1 MHCQSTARL
10 ALSVA
15 VAACCATPVY
25 AVAFTCPD
33 GTWKFSADGNVNAD
47 HICDRWRILLT
58 DQESNAARGSEL
70 CADDG
75 SWWPSEHLH
84 RLQHRRVPGIL

>member
-1 MHCQSTARL
+1 MVMHCQSTARL

-25 AVAFTCPD
+25 AVAFTSPD
-33 GTWKFSADGNVNAD
+33 GTRKFSADGNVNAD

-75 SWWPSEHLH
+75 S
-84 RLQHRRVPGIL
+84 